1 MVAIVLFQGLYDSL
15 GSSKRE
21 LDIFNEMYPL
31 FYLFYYCEVILY
43 SMDHQYSGVEN
54 SRLEERW
61 KREN

>member
-43 SMDHQYSGVEN
+43 SMEYEYSGVEN

-61 KREN
+61 RREN